1 MDVRGPWGKRVP
13 QKEVARDDDAHVDRV
28 AEACD
33 GGDLEPRGDS
43 PDLVVKLQ
51 SARSDGW
58 ASFVFW
64 VSAFV
69 QVRRRAVACLC
80 EPRGS
85 RTWKTF

>member
-1 MDVRGPWGKRVP
+1 VP

-51 SARSDGW
+51 SARSG
-58 ASFVFW
+58 
-64 VSAFV
+64 
-69 QVRRRAVACLC
+69 RL
-80 EPRGS
+80 G
-85 RTWKTF
+85 